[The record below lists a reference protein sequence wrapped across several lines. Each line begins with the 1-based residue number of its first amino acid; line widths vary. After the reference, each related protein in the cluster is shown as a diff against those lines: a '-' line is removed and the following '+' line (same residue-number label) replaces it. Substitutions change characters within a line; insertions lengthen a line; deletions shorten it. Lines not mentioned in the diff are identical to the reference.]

1 MDSYY
6 YQNSLCFIINSS
18 AKMFIKAL
26 DSELRKSV
34 GITFSQWKILVML
47 SIKDGTTQKE
57 IANGLGLEGAT
68 LIPIIDKMEKDGLVV
83 RKVDL
88 ADRRN
93 NRIYRTDKASEL
105 WTAMVDCALKIREI
119 SVRDI
124 PSTDVTIMR
133 DSLQKVYKNL
143 ETHVNVTGEPTS
155 AAAAPPIMSTNKIT
169 STNSTNQEN

>member
-1 MDSYY
+1 
-6 YQNSLCFIINSS
+6 
-18 AKMFIKAL
+18 
-26 DSELRKSV
+26 
-34 GITFSQWKILVML
+34 
-47 SIKDGTTQKE
+47 
-57 IANGLGLEGAT
+57 
-68 LIPIIDKMEKDGLVV
+68 LVV

-155 AAAAPPIMSTNKIT
+155 ATAAPSIMSPNKIT